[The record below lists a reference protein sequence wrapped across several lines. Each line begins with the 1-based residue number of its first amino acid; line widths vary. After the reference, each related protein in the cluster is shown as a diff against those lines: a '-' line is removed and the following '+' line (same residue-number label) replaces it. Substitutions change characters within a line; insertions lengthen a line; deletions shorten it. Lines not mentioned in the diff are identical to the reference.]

1 MSEII
6 PTVVPK
12 SSDAI
17 AELASRFEGVA
28 PTLHIDAT
36 DGDFAFPTTWLPAAG
51 AKLPQF
57 DGIYEAHVMVR
68 DARRHGEMFARAGAW
83 RIIAHAESLGTAD
96 EARRTIDLWRV
107 CGAKESGAAL
117 LLGSPI
123 DALEKIAPLVDCI
136 HVMTIAKVGAQG
148 AKFDER
154 AVQRVRDV
162 HARFPLV
169 TISVDGGVNET
180 NIAELSQAGATRFCV
195 GAALTQATDPLAQY
209 QVLQSLI
216 DNAIQ

>member
-12 SSDAI
+12 SLDAI
-17 AELASRFEGVA
+17 SDLASRFDGVA
-28 PTLHIDAT
+28 QTLHIDAT
-36 DGDFAFPTTWLPAAG
+36 DGDFAFPTTWLPVAG
-51 AKLPQF
+51 ARLPQF

-83 RIIAHAESLGTAD
+83 RIIAHAESLGTPD

-107 CGAKESGAAL
+107 CGAKESGVAL

-123 DALEKIAPLVDCI
+123 DMLEKTAPLVDCI

-154 AVQRVRDV
+154 AIQRVRDV
-162 HARFPLV
+162 HARFPLLP
-169 TISVDGGVNET
+169 ISVDGGIDET
-180 NIAELSQAGATRFCV
+180 NIAELSRAGATRFCV
-195 GAALTQATDPLAQY
+195 GSALAQAPDPLAQF